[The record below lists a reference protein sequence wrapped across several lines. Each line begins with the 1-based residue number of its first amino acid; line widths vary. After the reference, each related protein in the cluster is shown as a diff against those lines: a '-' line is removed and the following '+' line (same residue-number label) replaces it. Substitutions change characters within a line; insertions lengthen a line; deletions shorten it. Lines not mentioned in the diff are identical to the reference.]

1 MKKPIW
7 PRFLIALTLGIFLVS
22 FSGHGIGVQVP
33 GAPGIDKKVDKDGK
47 TTYSNT
53 PDKKV
58 KKAPVKK
65 EPAVK
70 KPVNSPKSVGKD
82 TAPKCAK
89 AGYAVTKWLCVHG
102 VKHKKNRVEK
112 MIGSS

>member
-1 MKKPIW
+1 MIKKLFIILIGCF
-7 PRFLIALTLGIFLVS
+7 FLLA
-22 FSGHGIGVQVP
+22 FSGQAIGAPVP

-47 TTYSNT
+47 TTYSNV

-65 EPAVK
+65 EPAAK

-102 VKHKKNRVEK
+102 AKHKRNPVEK
-112 MIGSS
+112 MIGSP